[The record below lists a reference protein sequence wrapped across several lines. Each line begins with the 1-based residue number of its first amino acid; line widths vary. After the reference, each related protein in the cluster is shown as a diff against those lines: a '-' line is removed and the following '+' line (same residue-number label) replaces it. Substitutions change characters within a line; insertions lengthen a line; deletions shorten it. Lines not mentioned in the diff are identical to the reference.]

1 MHIGMLSPISWCT
14 PPEHYGPWEWVVSM
28 LTEGLVESGVKVTL
42 FATGNSHTG
51 AKLRWVCPNPYS
63 EDPNIDPKVW
73 ESLHIS
79 SVFEHADE
87 FDLIHNHFDFLPL
100 SYSKLVNT
108 PMLTTIHGFSSPKI
122 LPVYRKYNNTTHYV
136 SISYAD
142 RSPDLDYLAN
152 IYHGIPVGDY
162 PFSNREGEYL
172 LALGRIHGDKGVH
185 EAIQVARK
193 GGMPLRIA
201 GIIQD
206 KAYYD
211 HWVAPYVDGVH
222 VVYMGIVSNEK
233 KKELLKGAYALLHM
247 INFDEPF
254 GLTVI
259 EAMATGTP
267 VIAVRRGSMPE
278 VMADGETG
286 WLVSNVEEAV
296 EKLISIKSISRTQC
310 RNWVISHFSSDRMVN
325 EYICAYKEVLSV

>member
-1 MHIGMLSPISWCT
+1 MHIAMLSPISWRT

-42 FATGNSHTG
+42 FATENSYTK
-51 AKLRWVCPNPYS
+51 AELRWVCPAPYS
-63 EDPNIDPKVW
+63 ENPNIDPKVW

-100 SYSKLVNT
+100 TYSRLVST
-108 PMLTTIHGFSSPKI
+108 PLLTTIHGFSSPKI
-122 LPVYRKYNNTTHYV
+122 LPVYQKYDSSTYYV

-142 RSPDLDYLAN
+142 RSLDLDYVAN
-152 IYHGIPVGDY
+152 IYHGIPVEDY
-162 PFSNREGEYL
+162 PFSNCEGEYL
-172 LALGRIHGDKGVH
+172 LALGRIHRDKGIY

-193 GGMPLRIA
+193 SGMPLKIA
-201 GIIQD
+201 GVIQD
-206 KAYYD
+206 DDYYNQ
-211 HWVAPYVDGVH
+211 WVAPYIDGVH
-222 VVYMGIVSNEK
+222 VTYLGIVNDEK

-267 VIAVRRGSMPE
+267 VIAVKRGSMPE
-278 VMADGETG
+278 VIANGETG
-286 WLVSNVEEAV
+286 WLVRGVEEAA
-296 EKLISIKSISRTQC
+296 EKLGSIKSVSRTKC
-310 RNWVISHFSSDRMVN
+310 RSWVINNFSKDRMVN
-325 EYICAYKEVLSV
+325 DYISAYKKVLNR